1 MDRAWMQ
8 PSTTLPTW
16 YSPPTAICCC
26 LTRDPPG
33 DTWGCRAHAGR
44 QRTGRLCRWAG
55 PGCALQRTSRS
66 LSGHGRQPARG
77 RFRQPRD
84 PPRHHGRYVSTVV
97 GNEKLGFA
105 DGSGAAA
112 RFFFPSDI
120 VVDGE
125 GTIIVADRDNH
136 RLHKIVGDQ
145 VTTLAG
151 SSEAG
156 TADGTGAGARFE
168 CPYRVALDE
177 RGRLLVAKEGKVD
190 TLRVVEASQAPPLW
204 MGPWRR
210 PQQCYPMRPCYKRW
224 RCCATMASW
233 WGVAS
238 WRTWCW
244 WWRGRDSPRAGGAK
258 RVLPRAVPVGHA

>member
-1 MDRAWMQ
+1 MR
-8 PSTTLPTW
+8 TLAGSGQAGFADGQGPAAHFNELVGLSLDTDG
-16 YSPPTAICCC
+16 SLLVADFGNHAIRRV
-26 LTRDPPG
+26 TM
-33 DTWGCRAHAGR
+33 AG
-44 QRTGRLCRWAG
+44 
-55 PGCALQRTSRS
+55 
-66 LSGHGRQPARG
+66 
-77 RFRQPRD
+77 
-84 PPRHHGRYVSTVV
+84 TVV

-177 RGRLLVAKEGKVD
+177 RGRLLVAEEGKVD